1 MNMSRSQQ
9 QNFVFLAT
17 AIFVLT
23 LGILISPSF
32 AAENLTTVYSNSTS
46 NQTAVGNWT
55 SNQTDGSSNA
65 TSNATDGDIIGAGRR
80 K

>member
-1 MNMSRSQQ
+1 MKISRRRQ
-9 QNFVFLAT
+9 QNFVFSVT

-32 AAENLTTVYSNSTS
+32 AAENLTTTSSNSTS
-46 NQTAVGNWT
+46 NQTAIGNLT